1 MSAPLPERSGT
12 PRRLGSGIRDPLG
25 LTSKPPV
32 LGRIVTAT
40 ITLTC
45 VLIVY
50 DGWASLKLLDV
61 AVIIVGPIV
70 AFFTTHVFSSN
81 LVHEVES
88 GRRPTMREWVAGVGF
103 EARFLLLA
111 VPPLLVLFA
120 LDLAG
125 VSLTTSVRAIILL
138 EALSL
143 GCWAGIAAWYAGLRG
158 RRLVLAVLAGL
169 LTSAV
174 VLLLQVVLQ
183 PGKATESGVALN

>member
-1 MSAPLPERSGT
+1 MSAPLPERSGAS
-12 PRRLGSGIRDPLG
+12 RRLGSGIRDPLG
-25 LTSKPPV
+25 LTSTPPV

-61 AVIIVGPIV
+61 AVIVVGPIV
-70 AFFTTHVFSSN
+70 AVFTSHVFSSN
-81 LVHEVES
+81 LVQQVEL
-88 GRRPTMREWVAGVGF
+88 GRRPTRREWLATVRF

-120 LDLAG
+120 LDSAG
-125 VSLTTSVRAIILL
+125 VTLTASIRAIVLL

-143 GCWAGIAAWYAGLRG
+143 GFWAGLAAWYAGLRG
-158 RRLVLAVLAGL
+158 RPLVLAVLAGL

-183 PGKATESGVALN
+183 PGKATEGVALN